1 MRQKCVLWSANGV
14 TRSVG
19 LKLSKFRT
27 TVWHASLQR
36 FCGKRKSWVL
46 KTMEYSKNGKKG
58 YEQSQTGVG
67 RCRCAVWRNFNCK
80 PGAFDTKIE
89 WNERRWVTNK
99 QPAKLNHFCII
110 RMTLPAKVK
119 SKFDFDLIMKLFNC
133 SLVSKMA
140 IVDCSL
146 CTVEEESER
155 EREREK
161 GTD

>member
-1 MRQKCVLWSANGV
+1 
-14 TRSVG
+14 
-19 LKLSKFRT
+19 
-27 TVWHASLQR
+27 
-36 FCGKRKSWVL
+36 
-46 KTMEYSKNGKKG
+46 
-58 YEQSQTGVG
+58 
-67 RCRCAVWRNFNCK
+67 
-80 PGAFDTKIE
+80 
-89 WNERRWVTNK
+89 
-99 QPAKLNHFCII
+99 
-110 RMTLPAKVK
+110 MTLPAKVK